1 MEISNNLCES
11 HIRPFATARRA
22 WLFVDTP
29 KGAKANAVLYT
40 LVESARANELKVYQ
54 YLDYLLTE
62 LPELDYAYLKDPA
75 MLDKYLPWSAEL
87 PDEIRMNQKK
97 IEHVFK
103 HKAYRNCTITDDS
116 FLYALF

>member
-1 MEISNNLCES
+1 M
-11 HIRPFATARRA
+11 FA
-22 WLFVDTP
+22 DTP

-97 IEHVFK
+97 
-103 HKAYRNCTITDDS
+103 
-116 FLYALF
+116 